1 MYCLNIPQEENLP
14 YEKRLDAERLLR
26 SIGANGRY
34 IGYTYLIYI
43 VEMILASPESHHF
56 LTKAVYPDTAK
67 HFGVN
72 MASVEH
78 AMPESIWRRC
88 PRTASLL
95 IFLWPFCG
103 TKTANSYRAKPV
115 AIRLKR
121 IGRMRFHRLA
131 TSP

>member
-78 AMPESIWRRC
+78 AIRTVIQSCWRRSDHRALDYVAGIHLEKM
-88 PRTASLL
+88 PTNSQFIDILVA
-95 IFLWPFCG
+95 FLRY
-103 TKTANSYRAKPV
+103 KNRE
-115 AIRLKR
+115 
-121 IGRMRFHRLA
+121 
-131 TSP
+131 

>member
-78 AMPESIWRRC
+78 AIRTVIQSCWRRADHRALDYVAGIHLEKM
-88 PRTASLL
+88 PTNSQFIDILVA
-95 IFLWPFCG
+95 FLRY
-103 TKTANSYRAKPV
+103 KNRE
-115 AIRLKR
+115 
-121 IGRMRFHRLA
+121 
-131 TSP
+131 